1 MVDDEVQAGVGRK
14 GRWFA
19 MEHFDVVPDV
29 VAIAKPIASGLPLG
43 ITVAWEELM
52 EWPGG
57 SHAST
62 YGANPLACA
71 AAHAVLGEIEGRRL
85 MDNALM
91 QGDYIMMR
99 SEEMKEEFEVIGDVR
114 GWA

>member
-1 MVDDEVQAGVGRK
+1 MVDDEAQAGVGRK

-19 MEHFDVVPDV
+19 MEHFDVVPDMV
-29 VAIAKPIASGLPLG
+29 NIAKPIASGLPLG

-62 YGANPLACA
+62 YGANPWPA
-71 AAHAVLGEIEGRRL
+71 
-85 MDNALM
+85 
-91 QGDYIMMR
+91 
-99 SEEMKEEFEVIGDVR
+99 
-114 GWA
+114 